1 MKRNVPDRK
10 TKLVERAASHDSQN
24 RCPPLEGRFTK
35 LGCDAMAALFLVFD
49 GGMSKL

>member
-24 RCPPLEGRFTK
+24 ICLALEGCFTMPR
-35 LGCDAMAALFLVFD
+35 CDVMTVLFPVFD
-49 GGMSKL
+49 EGISNL